1 MNCLCHTD
9 ISQFNPME
17 DDLVD
22 PIVEMKYAFDRDA
35 TWGKPGSKLE
45 YKNTLL
51 AYALWNDF
59 DNIQPLINKGAIF
72 DDALDILK
80 KRVGFNPCTINEE
93 RNGFKIQEFSKYVN
107 ILLYPLY
114 TIPIQF
120 LSELPLFV
128 PNGWSDT
135 WQKQKVFQLIITKL
149 QKS

>member
-51 AYALWNDF
+51 AYALWNRMG
-59 DNIQPLINKGAIF
+59 NIQLLINKGAIF
-72 DDALDILK
+72 DDALNILK
-80 KRVGFNPCTINEE
+80 KRIGFNSCTICHDST
-93 RNGFKIQEFSKYVN
+93 GFKFHEFPVYVD
-107 ILLYPLY
+107 ILLNPLY

-128 PNGWSDT
+128 PNGWQNII
-135 WQKQKVFQLIITKL
+135 QKQKVFHLIITKL